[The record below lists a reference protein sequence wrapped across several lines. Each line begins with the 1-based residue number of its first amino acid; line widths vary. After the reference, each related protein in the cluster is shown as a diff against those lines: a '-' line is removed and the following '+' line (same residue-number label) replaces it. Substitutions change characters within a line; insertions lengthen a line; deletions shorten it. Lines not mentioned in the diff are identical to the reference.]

1 MANNLQLPAL
11 INVNGG
17 RYTIELIRRTK
28 SFPPAWYRSK
38 CAGLQKRDD
47 GTIRGMKRVL
57 LLLPLLLLA
66 ACEPAEP
73 TATQLAEK
81 LQVQINEL
89 LDEVDESLE
98 KVADLDLDG
107 LCAKSGRITA
117 GMDLLVPRYRAF
129 AVLMEELGDMQQ
141 ALLAGGAANQFAVDV
156 QKIRRDCATRV
167 AAPPSQPESS
177 VNQSADKTVSEDE
190 DLAFVT
196 NTEENPSEQSP
207 ASDTTSPRRSPRSQ
221 EAMVMPE

>member
-1 MANNLQLPAL
+1 
-11 INVNGG
+11 
-17 RYTIELIRRTK
+17 
-28 SFPPAWYRSK
+28 
-38 CAGLQKRDD
+38 
-47 GTIRGMKRVL
+47 MKRLL

-73 TATQLAEK
+73 TAAQVAER
-81 LQVQINEL
+81 LQAQINEL
-89 LDEVDESLE
+89 LEEVDKSLE

-107 LCAKSGRITA
+107 LCANSGRITA

-177 VNQSADKTVSEDE
+177 VNQSTDKPVSDVEDM
-190 DLAFVT
+190 AMT
-196 NTEENPSEQSP
+196 SSEENPSEQPP
-207 ASDTTSPRRSPRSQ
+207 ASDSTSPRTSPQSQ
-221 EAMVMPE
+221 EAMAVPE

>member
-1 MANNLQLPAL
+1 
-11 INVNGG
+11 
-17 RYTIELIRRTK
+17 
-28 SFPPAWYRSK
+28 
-38 CAGLQKRDD
+38 
-47 GTIRGMKRVL
+47 MKRLL

-73 TATQLAEK
+73 TAAQVAEK

-89 LDEVDESLE
+89 LEEVDKSLE

-107 LCAKSGRITA
+107 LCANSGRITA

-141 ALLAGGAANQFAVDV
+141 ALLAGGAANQFAVNV

-167 AAPPSQPESS
+167 AAPPSKPESS
-177 VNQSADKTVSEDE
+177 VNQSTDKPVSDVEDM
-190 DLAFVT
+190 AMT
-196 NTEENPSEQSP
+196 SSEENSSEQPP
-207 ASDTTSPRRSPRSQ
+207 ASDSTSPRTSPQSQ
-221 EAMVMPE
+221 EAMAVPE

>member
-1 MANNLQLPAL
+1 
-11 INVNGG
+11 
-17 RYTIELIRRTK
+17 
-28 SFPPAWYRSK
+28 
-38 CAGLQKRDD
+38 
-47 GTIRGMKRVL
+47 MKRLL

-73 TATQLAEK
+73 TAAQVSEK

-89 LDEVDESLE
+89 LEEVDKSLE

-107 LCAKSGRITA
+107 LCANSSRITA

-156 QKIRRDCATRV
+156 QKIRRDCATRA
-167 AAPPSQPESS
+167 AAPSTRTASEAPQSS
-177 VNQSADKTVSEDE
+177 DKTISDVE
-190 DLAFVT
+190 DLGSVT
-196 NTEENPSEQSP
+196 SNEENPQEPSP
-207 ASDTTSPRRSPRSQ
+207 ASGSTLPNTSPQSQ
-221 EAMVMPE
+221 EVMEPPE

>member
-1 MANNLQLPAL
+1 
-11 INVNGG
+11 
-17 RYTIELIRRTK
+17 
-28 SFPPAWYRSK
+28 
-38 CAGLQKRDD
+38 
-47 GTIRGMKRVL
+47 MKRLL

-73 TATQLAEK
+73 TASQVAEK
-81 LQVQINEL
+81 LQAQINEL
-89 LDEVDESLE
+89 LEEVDKNLE

-107 LCAKSGRITA
+107 LCANSGRITA

-167 AAPPSQPESS
+167 TAHPSQPESS
-177 VNQSADKTVSEDE
+177 VNQSTDKPVSNVEDM
-190 DLAFVT
+190 AMT
-196 NTEENPSEQSP
+196 SSEENPSGQPP
-207 ASDTTSPRRSPRSQ
+207 ASDSTSPRTSPQSQ
-221 EAMVMPE
+221 EAMAVPE

>member
-1 MANNLQLPAL
+1 
-11 INVNGG
+11 
-17 RYTIELIRRTK
+17 
-28 SFPPAWYRSK
+28 
-38 CAGLQKRDD
+38 
-47 GTIRGMKRVL
+47 MKRLL

-66 ACEPAEP
+66 ACEPTEP
-73 TATQLAEK
+73 KASQVAEK
-81 LQVQINEL
+81 LQGQINEL
-89 LDEVDESLE
+89 LEEVDESLE
-98 KVADLDLDG
+98 EVADLDLDG

-177 VNQSADKTVSEDE
+177 V
-190 DLAFVT
+190 
-196 NTEENPSEQSP
+196 PR
-207 ASDTTSPRRSPRSQ
+207 TSPQAQ
-221 EAMVMPE
+221 EAVVEPE

>member
-1 MANNLQLPAL
+1 MGWAP
-11 INVNGG
+11 
-17 RYTIELIRRTK
+17 
-28 SFPPAWYRSK
+28 
-38 CAGLQKRDD
+38 KRDE
-47 GTIRGMKRVL
+47 GTIRGMKRLL

-73 TATQLAEK
+73 TATQIAEK

-89 LDEVDESLE
+89 LEEVDMSLE

-107 LCAKSGRITA
+107 LCANSGRITA

-167 AAPPSQPESS
+167 VDPPSQPDSS
-177 VNQSADKTVSEDE
+177 VNQSTDKPVSEVE
-190 DLAFVT
+190 DMASVT
-196 NTEENPSEQSP
+196 STEEKPSGQAP
-207 ASDTTSPRRSPRSQ
+207 AFDSTLPRTSPQSQ
-221 EAMVMPE
+221 EAMAVPE

>member
-1 MANNLQLPAL
+1 
-11 INVNGG
+11 
-17 RYTIELIRRTK
+17 
-28 SFPPAWYRSK
+28 
-38 CAGLQKRDD
+38 
-47 GTIRGMKRVL
+47 MKRLL

-73 TATQLAEK
+73 TASQVAEK
-81 LQVQINEL
+81 LQAQINEL
-89 LDEVDESLE
+89 LEEVDKNLE

-107 LCAKSGRITA
+107 LCANSGRITA

-167 AAPPSQPESS
+167 TAPPSQPESS
-177 VNQSADKTVSEDE
+177 INQSTDKPVSKVD
-190 DLAFVT
+190 DMASVT
-196 NTEENPSEQSP
+196 STEERTSQQSS
-207 ASDTTSPRRSPRSQ
+207 ASDSTSPRRSAQSP
-221 EAMVMPE
+221 EAMVLPE